1 MKHTRDVRISIL
13 LLLALLSTAC
23 GPFGDGSTAEQDT
36 KTVDVAFGDQD
47 NFAKDDDEPIEEVPA
62 EPPSEPAEPP
72 ATSEPDPA
80 ETEPAPQ
87 PTLTEFSDEIR
98 RRSIPG
104 AREVTIEQIY
114 LVEQFWHEAAVVIGH
129 EYEPLDNARLFTRS
143 ELEQGPRQ
151 DCGFDGDLE
160 TLDPDDVEFNAFVA
174 PCDEGVTVVWDDID
188 LGEDLEARFPG
199 AGIAMLMAHEWGH
212 VIQFQREQWEQNS
225 ILAEQ
230 QADCY
235 SGAYAKWAQ
244 DRQLWPFVS
253 PQALDFAI
261 ISTLEARDEIGVRP
275 EDFDAHG
282 NGFDRVRA
290 TQDGYDRGV
299 EFCANYDSVSPPL
312 TQMGFTSERDRANE
326 GNLPYQPAFDLLI
339 PAITDWYES
348 LVDEPLE
355 PSVDLPSETLLREL
369 HASVGDASMLAEY
382 GLRYGFAVQEV
393 LGEETTG
400 EGAALQRACLV
411 GAYLNDALTNGIGD
425 DGTGT
430 GTAAGSLSPG
440 DLDEVIITLAS
451 SDELLANPGLV
462 FEMVASMRVGTLQGL
477 PSCSL
482 S

>member
-23 GPFGDGSTAEQDT
+23 GPFSEVSTTDGEEKA
-36 KTVDVAFGDQD
+36 VDVAFADED
-47 NFAKDDDEPIEEVPA
+47 DFAKGPGDPVATDTIPD
-62 EPPSEPAEPP
+62 EPPSNETQTVPTPDPDPDPDPP
-72 ATSEPDPA
+72 ADT
-80 ETEPAPQ
+80 
-87 PTLTEFSDEIR
+87 FSDEITR
-98 RRSIPG
+98 REIPG
-104 AREVTIEQIY
+104 ARDVTVEQIY
-114 LVEQFWHEAAVVIGH
+114 LVEQFWNEAASTIGH
-129 EYEPLDNARLFTRS
+129 DYEPLESDRLFTRT

-151 DCGFDGDLE
+151 DCGFDGDIE
-160 TLDPDDVEFNAFVA
+160 TLEPDEVIFNAFVA
-174 PCDEGVTVVWDDID
+174 PCDEGITVVWDDID

-212 VIQFQREQWEQNS
+212 VIQFQREQWDQNGL
-225 ILAEQ
+225 LAEQ

-235 SGAYAKWAQ
+235 SGAYARWAQ

-253 PQALDFAI
+253 AEALDFAI

-275 EDFDAHG
+275 QDYGAHG

-290 TQDGYDRGV
+290 TQDGFDRGV
-299 EFCANYDSVSPPL
+299 EFCANYDSVAPPV
-312 TQMGFTSERDRANE
+312 TQMGFQSERDRANE
-326 GNLPYQPAFDLLI
+326 GNLPYEPAFDLLI
-339 PAITDWYES
+339 PAITDWYET

-355 PSVDLPSETLLREL
+355 PFVDLPSEALLREL
-369 HASVGDASMLAEY
+369 HFSVGDASMLAEY
-382 GLRYGFAVQEV
+382 GLRYGLAVQEV
-393 LGEETTG
+393 LGEETEG
-400 EGAALQRACLV
+400 EGAALQRSCLV

-477 PSCSL
+477 PACNL
-482 S
+482 A